1 MEFLSFFCP
10 QYSWSKMTVSAAAKK
25 KKRVNVFKHQTL
37 EESEEGGGGGGDV
50 GRPTTGQTNTSWFL
64 FSMATWWL
72 CIDPQVP
79 QVQTVIVNT
88 HHFLPYKHLARSKRK
103 IVQEILFFLSIT
115 VHFFILYVLFLFFF
129 ILVPVYKK
137 RGPVQWIQWVWG
149 LFRVRACGVV
159 HLVTVVNEVIVAR
172 LFGNRGRG
180 LWNLDV
186 L

>member
-50 GRPTTGQTNTSWFL
+50 GQPTTGQTNTSWFL

-115 VHFFILYVLFLFFF
+115 VHFFILYVFFYLFLFQF
-129 ILVPVYKK
+129 IRKGDRSSEYSGFGVCFGFGLVGSY
-137 RGPVQWIQWVWG
+137 
-149 LFRVRACGVV
+149 
-159 HLVTVVNEVIVAR
+159 T
-172 LFGNRGRG
+172 
-180 LWNLDV
+180 
-186 L
+186 

>member
-37 EESEEGGGGGGDV
+37 EESEEGGGGGDV
-50 GRPTTGQTNTSWFL
+50 ARPTTGQTNTSWFL

-103 IVQEILFFLSIT
+103 IVQEILFFSFN
-115 VHFFILYVLFLFFF
+115 HSSFFYIICFVFVFF

>member
-72 CIDPQVP
+72 CMDPQVP

-115 VHFFILYVLFLFFF
+115 VHFFILYVFFFLFLFQF
-129 ILVPVYKK
+129 IRKGDRSSEYSGFGVCFGFGLVGSY
-137 RGPVQWIQWVWG
+137 
-149 LFRVRACGVV
+149 
-159 HLVTVVNEVIVAR
+159 T
-172 LFGNRGRG
+172 
-180 LWNLDV
+180 
-186 L
+186 

>member
-72 CIDPQVP
+72 WIDPQVP

-115 VHFFILYVLFLFFF
+115 VHFFILYVFFYLFLFQF
-129 ILVPVYKK
+129 IRKGDRSSEYSGFGVCFGFGLVGSY
-137 RGPVQWIQWVWG
+137 
-149 LFRVRACGVV
+149 
-159 HLVTVVNEVIVAR
+159 T
-172 LFGNRGRG
+172 
-180 LWNLDV
+180 
-186 L
+186 

>member
-10 QYSWSKMTVSAAAKK
+10 QYSWSKMTASAAAKK

-37 EESEEGGGGGGDV
+37 EESEGGGDV

-72 CIDPQVP
+72 RIDPQVP

-103 IVQEILFFLSIT
+103 IVQEILFFSFN
-115 VHFFILYVLFLFFF
+115 HSSFFYIICLFFFYYLFLFQF
-129 ILVPVYKK
+129 IRKGDRSSEYSGFVS
-137 RGPVQWIQWVWG
+137 GS
-149 LFRVRACGVV
+149 
-159 HLVTVVNEVIVAR
+159 
-172 LFGNRGRG
+172 G
-180 LWNLDV
+180 LWGHTASYSRKRSHSC
-186 L
+186 

>member
-115 VHFFILYVLFLFFF
+115 VHFFILYVFFYLFLFQF
-129 ILVPVYKK
+129 IRKGDRSSEYSGFGVCFGFGLV
-137 RGPVQWIQWVWG
+137 G
-149 LFRVRACGVV
+149 LY
-159 HLVTVVNEVIVAR
+159 T
-172 LFGNRGRG
+172 
-180 LWNLDV
+180 
-186 L
+186 

>member
-50 GRPTTGQTNTSWFL
+50 GRPTTGQTSTSWFL

-115 VHFFILYVLFLFFF
+115 VHFFILYVFFYLFLFQF
-129 ILVPVYKK
+129 IRKGDRSSEYSGFGVCFGFGLVGSY
-137 RGPVQWIQWVWG
+137 
-149 LFRVRACGVV
+149 
-159 HLVTVVNEVIVAR
+159 T
-172 LFGNRGRG
+172 
-180 LWNLDV
+180 
-186 L
+186 

>member
-115 VHFFILYVLFLFFF
+115 VHFFILYVLFFLFLFLFQF
-129 ILVPVYKK
+129 IRKGDRSSEYSGFGVCFGFGLVGSY
-137 RGPVQWIQWVWG
+137 
-149 LFRVRACGVV
+149 
-159 HLVTVVNEVIVAR
+159 T
-172 LFGNRGRG
+172 
-180 LWNLDV
+180 
-186 L
+186 

>member
-115 VHFFILYVLFLFFF
+115 VHFFILYVLFFLFLFQF
-129 ILVPVYKK
+129 IRKGDRSSEYSGFGVCFGFGLVGSY
-137 RGPVQWIQWVWG
+137 
-149 LFRVRACGVV
+149 
-159 HLVTVVNEVIVAR
+159 T
-172 LFGNRGRG
+172 
-180 LWNLDV
+180 
-186 L
+186 

>member
-37 EESEEGGGGGGDV
+37 EESEEGGGGDV

-64 FSMATWWL
+64 FSMATGWL

-115 VHFFILYVLFLFFF
+115 VHFFILYVFFILF

-159 HLVTVVNEVIVAR
+159 QLVTVVNEVIVAR